1 VIFTMAVFA
10 LFANAAVSTIH
21 VSSPFFAKDLGFGVT
36 GFGWMT
42 AAIGI
47 GGFIGAL
54 LFSVITIANP
64 RPVMTLYTC
73 FLQGVFFLLVSFVDR
88 FWLLILLF
96 VLIGF
101 QESAVN
107 VIAPSVNHSMIPKKM
122 LGRVISVMI
131 LVMTGSRPISQALA
145 GWAMKWIGPQS
156 IFLYAGL
163 LEMIAAVIVFLF
175 PFVRRFQVNKKE
187 SAETETV

>member
-1 VIFTMAVFA
+1 MAVFA
-10 LFANAAVSTIH
+10 LFTNAAVSTIH
-21 VSSPFFAKDLGFGVT
+21 VSSPYFAKDLGFGVT

-47 GGFIGAL
+47 GAL

-64 RPVMTLYTC
+64 RPVMTLYT
-73 FLQGVFFLLVSFVDR
+73 QGVFFLLVSFVDR
-88 FWLLILLF
+88 FWLVILLF

-107 VIAPSVNHSMIPKKM
+107 VIAPGVNHSMIPKKM

>member
-1 VIFTMAVFA
+1 MAVFA

-47 GGFIGAL
+47 GAL

-88 FWLLILLF
+88 FWLVILLF

-131 LVMTGSRPISQALA
+131 LVMTGSQPISQALA
-145 GWAMKWIGPQS
+145 LWQ
-156 IFLYAGL
+156 AG
-163 LEMIAAVIVFLF
+163 
-175 PFVRRFQVNKKE
+175 R
-187 SAETETV
+187 